1 MRIIWEVS
9 FESSCIRL
17 HVAVTSLRGSLKV
30 RSKFYRAFHWSSALV
45 NYPYIILYWVIF
57 SENFISTTLSRSHEF
72 SQGKFALLGYIASCL
87 LSLPQV
93 DVKFTGTTTRHRSSH
108 YTESI
113 LLYSSLPWFLSFLR
127 SDLWGQIFV
136 DILVVYF
143 LSTYHLLQCTGGSDG
158 TGTGRYAAKF
168 SVRCELHFSAMLVM
182 IVKNSLVF
190 SFCSTY
196 CIWQIAHC

>member
-17 HVAVTSLRGSLKV
+17 YVAVTSLRGSLKV

-57 SENFISTTLSRSHEF
+57 SENFISTTFSRSHEF

-136 DILVVYF
+136 DMLVVYF
-143 LSTYHLLQCTGGSDG
+143 LSSVPAVVMVPVPVGMQRNFLLDVNFTSVQCWWWLLKILL
-158 TGTGRYAAKF
+158 YF
-168 SVRCELHFSAMLVM
+168 HFVQP
-182 IVKNSLVF
+182 IV
-190 SFCSTY
+190 Y
-196 CIWQIAHC
+196 DR